1 KGTGLGLAT
10 VYGIVKQSEGEIR
23 VYSEPGQGT
32 TFKIYLPRSDER
44 ADPNQLGGTGLD
56 PARGGAETILL
67 VEDEGVVRALATRV
81 LETAGYTVLI
91 ATSGDEGLEVVR
103 GFAGR
108 IDLLLTDVVMPGASG
123 VDLAR
128 QATALRPTL
137 RVLFMSGYPGEIA
150 VRHGLLEMADAY
162 LGKPFAP
169 HVLSRKVREVLDAG
183 HSEPERA
190 GSTLR

>member
-1 KGTGLGLAT
+1 
-10 VYGIVKQSEGEIR
+10 
-23 VYSEPGQGT
+23 
-32 TFKIYLPRSDER
+32 
-44 ADPNQLGGTGLD
+44 LD